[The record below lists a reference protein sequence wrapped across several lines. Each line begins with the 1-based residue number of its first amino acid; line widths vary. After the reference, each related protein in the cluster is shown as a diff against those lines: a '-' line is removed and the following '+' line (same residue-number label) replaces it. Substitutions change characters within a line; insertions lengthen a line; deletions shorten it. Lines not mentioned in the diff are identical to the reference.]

1 MPARFGFPI
10 IGIGASAGG
19 VEALKALFQALP
31 ADLDA
36 ALVVVTH
43 IGPNHTSVLP
53 AILQDCCHLPVLAIR
68 DGQAPEPGRAYVLT
82 TNGSLTIAAGRLRVR
97 PHAGQAPRELRPID
111 VFLASLAED
120 QGDRAAGILL
130 SGSGSDGTLGLKA
143 IQQHGGLTLAQGGGG
158 DGSGGSGAPAYPE
171 MPQSAI
177 GGGFVDLVLPVGE
190 MPARLGELV
199 RAIGARG
206 RSPARAGR
214 DRTGP
219 VGDLR
224 GPAHPA
230 RLRFRRLQGQDLL
243 PAGPAADGPAADR
256 RARRLSSP
264 ISGSRPTRPPCCSAT
279 C

>member
-19 VEALKALFQALP
+19 VEALKAFFQALP

-53 AILQDCCHLPVLAIR
+53 AILQDCCHLPVLAIE

-143 IQQHGGLTLAQGGGG
+143 IQQHGGLTLAQGGGD
-158 DGSGGSGAPAYPE
+158 DGSGGSSGAPAYPE

-190 MPARLGELV
+190 MPA
-199 RAIGARG
+199 AAR
-206 RSPARAGR
+206 
-214 DRTGP
+214 RTGP
-219 VGDLR
+219 RDRRPGRRSCR
-224 GPAHPA
+224 GPDAT
-230 RLRFRRLQGQDLL
+230 
-243 PAGPAADGPAADR
+243 DR
-256 RARRLSSP
+256 PGWR
-264 ISGSRPTRPPCCSAT
+264 SAT
-279 C
+279 CCAAGSATTSPATRTRPSSGGSSGGCRCCGSRG